1 LLFLDS
7 SALAKLYLDEY
18 GSGVV
23 HGAVKRA
30 AGALF
35 LSDYVA
41 LEVLTT
47 LRVGFRSASQHE
59 YREKVNGFWADFPRK
74 YNVVEVSPAIRNA
87 AMQLTTNARA
97 ARARSLDVLHLA
109 TALELQST
117 FGGAEVTMVTSDQ
130 DLADLCREF
139 GLRTFDPS
147 REPLA
152 ALPRAQR

>member
-1 LLFLDS
+1 MLFLDA

-47 LRVGFRSASQHE
+47 LRIGLRSATGEE
-59 YREKVNGFWADFPRK
+59 YRKKVGGFWADFPRK
-74 YNVVEVSPAIRNA
+74 YNVVEISPAILKK
-87 AMQLTTNARA
+87 AMQLTTDVRT
-97 ARARSLDVLHLA
+97 ARARSLDILHLA
-109 TALELQST
+109 TALELQAT
-117 FGGAEVTMVTSDQ
+117 FTGAEVTMVTSDL
-130 DLADLCREF
+130 DLTDLCREL

-152 ALPRAQR
+152 ALPARGR

>member
-1 LLFLDS
+1 MLFLDA

-47 LRVGFRSASQHE
+47 LRVGFRSASQDE
-59 YREKVNGFWADFPRK
+59 YRKKLNGFWADFPRK
-74 YNVVEVSPAIRNA
+74 YNVVEVGPTIRNA
-87 AMQLTTNARA
+87 AMQLTTNVRA

-109 TALELQST
+109 TALELQAT
-117 FGGAEVTMVTSDQ
+117 FGAQVTMVTADQ
-130 DLADLCREF
+130 DLRDLCRDY

-152 ALPRAQR
+152 ALPRG